1 MENNKQIVEF
11 FLKSQVPAQKNQKVM
26 AINRRTGK
34 PFPMTSKSVAKWKS
48 DANDLLDLL
57 EIKGIAGPV
66 EISLNFVHK
75 DKRKRDIDNEVSTV
89 LDLLKNRKIIED
101 DNCFVL
107 RKIVAQFDGVSKEN
121 PGVYITIK
129 PIDKTQ
135 TV

>member
-1 MENNKQIVEF
+1 MENKKQIVEF

-34 PFPMTSKSVAKWKS
+34 PFPMTSKNVAKWKS

-57 EIKGIAGPV
+57 EIKEIVGPV
-66 EISLNFVHK
+66 EIDLNFVHK

-107 RKIVAQFDGVSKEN
+107 KKIVAQFDGVSKEN
-121 PGVYITIK
+121 PGVYVKIAQI
-129 PIDKTQ
+129 
-135 TV
+135 